1 MREELKLPQI
11 DNTKLETV
19 KGLIDNIAE
28 SINSDC
34 SRELEELS
42 HITGKTHQLMEF
54 AEYWGWTDLDT
65 IAETAL
71 MPQPPCM
78 RDLTR
83 DEVAEIV
90 SLIRDYE
97 ISCEDAKA
105 EYYMELLHRS
115 LVIADVMTYIMSGDD
130 VEETADKMMKAAS
143 SSVSIL

>member
-11 DNTKLETV
+11 DKNKIEAV
-19 KGLIDNIAE
+19 KSLIDNIAE

-42 HITGKTHQLMEF
+42 RITGKTHQPMEF

-78 RDLTR
+78 RDLTS

-115 LVIADVMTYIMSGDD
+115 LAIANVMSYIMSGDD
-130 VEETADKMMKAAS
+130 VEAIADRMMKAAS
-143 SSVSIL
+143 SSVIIL